1 MWGFEGAKLAM
12 ALLLVLMLLPMSRHC
27 ESIFH
32 CRLLEM
38 SRSFRTQC
46 WSLKVMFIHPAACAL
61 SIIRVKI
68 LLLFEG
74 K

>member
-12 ALLLVLMLLPMSRHC
+12 ALLLVLMLLPMSRHP

-38 SRSFRTQC
+38 YRSF
-46 WSLKVMFIHPAACAL
+46 WM
-61 SIIRVKI
+61 
-68 LLLFEG
+68 
-74 K
+74 